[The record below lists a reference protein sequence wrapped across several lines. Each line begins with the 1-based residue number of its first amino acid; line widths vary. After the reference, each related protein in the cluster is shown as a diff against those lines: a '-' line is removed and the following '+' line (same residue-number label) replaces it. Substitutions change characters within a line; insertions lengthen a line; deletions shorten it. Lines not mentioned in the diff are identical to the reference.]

1 MDKQFFQDFLM
12 LSQAHT
18 IATLTMLCVVFYA
31 LKKMRDIKI
40 NFSLR
45 MLFALLM
52 GLGFGFV
59 LQYLANFPD
68 AEEASNI
75 LWYSE
80 TKHWFAFVSSVFVAF
95 IKMLV
100 VPLVSICIIKV
111 IIEIDKNIK
120 ISSLLGISLFWIL
133 FSTAIAATLGIFLG
147 YSFDL
152 GSNFAIHEGDKQI
165 REIQTFSNI
174 ILGLI
179 PSNIIT
185 AINKENIIAIVIF
198 FLFYRN

>member
-1 MDKQFFQDFLM
+1 MLFLRIKKNAGYKNQFFSSHAICAF
-12 LSQAHT
+12 
-18 IATLTMLCVVFYA
+18 
-31 LKKMRDIKI
+31 
-40 NFSLR
+40 N
-45 MLFALLM
+45 
-52 GLGFGFV
+52 GFGVWFA

-68 AEEASNI
+68 AKEASNI

-152 GSNFAIHEGDKQI
+152 GSNFAIYEGNKQI
-165 REIQTFSNI
+165 HEIQTFSNI

-179 PSNIIT
+179 PSNIIA

-198 FLFYRN
+198 SL